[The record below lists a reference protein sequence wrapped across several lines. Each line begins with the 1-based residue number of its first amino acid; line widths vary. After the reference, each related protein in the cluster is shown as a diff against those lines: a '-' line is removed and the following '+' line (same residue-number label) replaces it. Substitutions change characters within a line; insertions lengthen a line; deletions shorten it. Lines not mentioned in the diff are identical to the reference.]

1 MTRPS
6 QELNQ
11 RCIENPQIGDY
22 WHEMFCIYH
31 IVLDVLAN
39 GNLVIAPRD
48 QTVTEYQ
55 CFDYKLAHEITKED
69 HKKLVCYSGKDSF
82 VADVISG
89 NEATVYAALT
99 WKKSGCTYMSLEE
112 WAAHQESHRRPTPDV
127 TVTDESIQTAMNNA
141 LTTLLGFESI
151 EALLE
156 SVSVEK
162 RLSEHV
168 PTQAKF
174 NHAIALTLGFENVKA
189 MVAAKGKV
197 NKS

>member
-22 WHEMFCIYH
+22 WHEMFCVYH
-31 IVLDVLAN
+31 LVLDVLAN

-48 QTVTEYQ
+48 QTVTEHQ

-112 WAAHQESHRRPTPDV
+112 WTAHQESHRRPTPDV
-127 TVTDESIQTAMNNA
+127 TVTYESIQTALNNA
-141 LTTLLGFESI
+141 LTNLLGFESI

-156 SVSVEK
+156 SVPVEK
-162 RLSEHV
+162 RFSEHL
-168 PTQAKF
+168 PTQEKF